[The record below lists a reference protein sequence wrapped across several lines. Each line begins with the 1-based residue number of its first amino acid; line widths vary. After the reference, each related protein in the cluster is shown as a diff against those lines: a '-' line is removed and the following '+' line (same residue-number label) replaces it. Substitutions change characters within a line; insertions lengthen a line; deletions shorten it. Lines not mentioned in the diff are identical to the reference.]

1 MITKQQIMDETSGL
15 LGIRK
20 FQVSTGSTEPK
31 EFFLE
36 IISALGIGGDVAKL
50 GKQELAKLIV
60 ESTGSPWRLE
70 FDSAGATVT
79 TAGLLA
85 VKNSVEYFCIPK
97 PVPGTSN

>member
-31 EFFLE
+31 EYFLE
-36 IISALGIGGDVAKL
+36 VINALGIGGDITDL

-60 ESTGSPWRLE
+60 EASGSPWKLE
-70 FDSAGATVT
+70 FDSTGATVT

-85 VKNSVEYFCIPK
+85 VKQAVELFTGNAQTY
-97 PVPGTSN
+97 

>member
-1 MITKQQIMDETSGL
+1 MITKQQILDETSGL

-36 IISALGIGGDVAKL
+36 VIDALGIGGDIDKF

-60 ESTGSPWRLE
+60 ESSGSPWKLE
-70 FDSAGATVT
+70 YDSTGATVT

-85 VKNSVEYFCIPK
+85 VQKSVEYFCRPK
-97 PVPGTSN
+97 PDPGKH

>member
-36 IISALGIGGDVAKL
+36 VIDALGIGGNISKL
-50 GKQELAKLIV
+50 GKQELARLIV
-60 ESTGSPWRLE
+60 EASGSSWKLE

-79 TAGLLA
+79 TSGLIA
-85 VKNSVEYFCIPK
+85 VKKAVELF
-97 PVPGTSN
+97 TSSP